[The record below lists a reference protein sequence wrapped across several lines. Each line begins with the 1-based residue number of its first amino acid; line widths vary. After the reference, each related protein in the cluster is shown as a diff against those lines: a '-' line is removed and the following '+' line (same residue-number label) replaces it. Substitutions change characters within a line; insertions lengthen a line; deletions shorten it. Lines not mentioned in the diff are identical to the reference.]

1 MILDIKGE
9 VRSWEAIGVGLALA
23 IVAFALLQWG
33 IAGVIHDR
41 KTQTM
46 PELKGRSISAALDM
60 LAPLNIGL
68 RKEGAEFNN
77 TVPMASVLR
86 QYPPAGTVV
95 REGKIVRVVVSQG
108 GETVLTPAIVGLP
121 LRNGEMLLR
130 QSQLVLG
137 EVNESY
143 SLKFDKGTVLSQEP
157 QAEASVERNALVN
170 VTVSGGSPPAGV
182 NLMPDFLRKNLQEA
196 QAWANTA
203 GMTLRSSKDMS
214 SPFAYG
220 SILSQE
226 PAPDAPLSAAT
237 KVSVVISGKVGKP
250 GEAGPAVTNFHYELP
265 QGGSESL
272 VRIVVSDKYG
282 ERELF
287 NGLRQPGSKIDLPV
301 QETGGAHARIFL
313 NGILVDERDL

>member
-1 MILDIKGE
+1 MKGE
-9 VRSWEAIGVGLALA
+9 VRSWEAIGVSLALV
-23 IVAFALLQWG
+23 VAVFALLQWG
-33 IAGVIHDR
+33 IEGVIHDR

-46 PELKGRSISAALDM
+46 PELKGRSISAALD
-60 LAPLNIGL
+60 LLSPLNIGL
-68 RKEGAEFNN
+68 RKEGTEFNN
-77 TVPMASVLR
+77 AVPIASVLR
-86 QYPPAGTVV
+86 QYPAAGTVV

-108 GETVLTPAIVGLP
+108 GETVLTPSIVGLP

-143 SLKFDKGTVLSQEP
+143 SLKFEKGTVLSQEP
-157 QAEASVERNALVN
+157 KAEASVERNALVN
-170 VTVSGGSPPAGV
+170 VTVSGGSPPTGV
-182 NLMPDFLRKNLQEA
+182 NLMPDFLRKNIQEV
-196 QAWANTA
+196 QSWASTA
-203 GMTLRSSKDMS
+203 GATLSSRKDLS

-220 SILSQE
+220 TILSQE
-226 PAPDAPLSAAT
+226 PAPDTPLSAAA
-237 KVSVVISGKVGKP
+237 KVSVVISGKLGKS

-287 NGLRQPGSKIDLPV
+287 NGLRRPGSKIDLPV
-301 QETGGAHARIFL
+301 QETGGAHVRIFL
-313 NGILVDERDL
+313 NGILVDERDM

>member
-1 MILDIKGE
+1 MTFDNKRE
-9 VRSWEAIGVGLALA
+9 VRWWEAVGVGLALA
-23 IVAFALLQWG
+23 VAALALLQWG
-33 IAGVIHDR
+33 IEGVIHDR

-46 PELKGRSISAALDM
+46 PELKGKSIAAALDQ

-68 RKEGAEFNN
+68 RKEGAEFNDA
-77 TVPMASVLR
+77 VPMASVLR

-143 SLKFDKGTVLSQEP
+143 SLKFEKGTVLSQDP
-157 QAEASVERNALVN
+157 KAEASVERNALVN
-170 VTVSGGSPPAGV
+170 VTVSGGPPPAGV
-182 NLMPDFLRKNLQEA
+182 DLMPDFLRKNISEV
-196 QAWANTA
+196 QAWANSA
-203 GMTLRSSKDMS
+203 GTTLSSSKDMS

-220 SILSQE
+220 TVLSQD
-226 PAPDAPLSAAT
+226 PAPDTALGASA
-237 KVSVVISGKVGKP
+237 KVSVVISGKPGKP
-250 GEAGPAVTNFHYELP
+250 GETGPAVTNFHYELP
-265 QGGSESL
+265 RGGGESL

-287 NGLRQPGSKIDLPV
+287 NGLRRPGSKIDLPV
-301 QETGGAHARIFL
+301 QETGGAHVRIFL
-313 NGILVDERDL
+313 NGILVDERDM

>member
-9 VRSWEAIGVGLALA
+9 VRSWEAIGVGFA
-23 IVAFALLQWG
+23 VAVAVFALMQWG

-41 KTQTM
+41 QTQTM

-68 RKEGAEFNN
+68 RKESAEFNN
-77 TVPMASVLR
+77 AVPIASVLR

-108 GETVLTPAIVGLP
+108 GETVLTPSIVGLP
-121 LRNGEMLLR
+121 LRNAEMLLR

-137 EVNESY
+137 EANENY

-157 QAEASVERNALVN
+157 KAEASVERNALVN
-170 VTVSGGSPPAGV
+170 VMVSGGPPPAGV
-182 NLMPDFLRKNLQEA
+182 SLMPDFLRKNVQEA

-203 GMTLRSSKDMS
+203 GMTLVSSKDMS

-220 SILSQE
+220 TILSQE
-226 PAPDAPLSAAT
+226 PAPDASLSAISE
-237 KVSVVISGKVGKP
+237 VSVVISGKVGKL

-287 NGLRQPGSKIDLPV
+287 NGLRRPGSKVDLPL
-301 QETGGAHARIFL
+301 QETGGAHVRIFL
-313 NGILVDERDL
+313 NGILVDERDM

>member
-9 VRSWEAIGVGLALA
+9 VRSWEAVGVGLALA
-23 IVAFALLQWG
+23 VAVFALLQWG
-33 IAGVIHDR
+33 IEGVIHDR

-68 RKEGAEFNN
+68 RKESAEFNN
-77 TVPMASVLR
+77 AVPIASVLR

-108 GETVLTPAIVGLP
+108 GETVLTPSIVGLP
-121 LRNGEMLLR
+121 LRNAEMLLR

-137 EVNESY
+137 EANENY

-157 QAEASVERNALVN
+157 KAEASVERNALVN
-170 VTVSGGSPPAGV
+170 VMVSGGPPPAGV
-182 NLMPDFLRKNLQEA
+182 SLMPDFLRKNVQEA

-203 GMTLRSSKDMS
+203 GMTLVSSKDMS

-220 SILSQE
+220 TILSQE
-226 PAPDAPLSAAT
+226 PAPDASLSAISE
-237 KVSVVISGKVGKP
+237 VSVVISGKVGKL

-287 NGLRQPGSKIDLPV
+287 NGLRRPGSKVDLPL
-301 QETGGAHARIFL
+301 QETGGAHVRIFL
-313 NGILVDERDL
+313 NGILVDERDM